1 MKAGSKRKF
10 MNTFL
15 KAIGFGNLK
24 KQKDVEDMIVTVISG
39 ALDSSKYTGSNGIS
53 YVEYS
58 LITSSS
64 CGIKAI
70 GELDAEGKF
79 HFSHYFPYIKP
90 LIDNSEEE
98 IYINKKI
105 DTDGYTGMCDD
116 YRLGI
121 CLIFYLQNVA
131 DFYNTYGDAKVI
143 RDQSVRFGALAE
155 SGKVI
160 LPTLNYAEE
169 QVKREKDATRKNKL
183 IAEAKKGNIEA
194 IENLTINDIDDYA
207 KASVRIK
214 KEDLLSIVDTS
225 ITPSGSESE
234 MYNIM
239 GNILSVNTEINM
251 QTGEKM
257 WVMQVECNEIR
268 IDVCI
273 NSEDLI
279 GEPEVG
285 RRFRGNVW
293 LQGKIIKVE
302 G

>member
-1 MKAGSKRKF
+1 

-15 KAIGFGNLK
+15 RSIGFGNLK
-24 KQKDVEDMIVTVISG
+24 KQKDVEDMIVKVISG
-39 ALDSSKYTGSNGIS
+39 ASDTEKYTGSDGNT
-53 YVEYS
+53 YAEYT
-58 LITSSS
+58 LATSSS
-64 CGIKAI
+64 CGIKAV

-90 LIDNSEEE
+90 LIDNTEEE

-105 DTDGYTGMCDD
+105 DTDGFTGMCDD

-131 DFYNTYGDAKVI
+131 DFYNQYGDVKMI
-143 RDQSVRFGALAE
+143 RDQAVRFGALAE
-155 SGKVI
+155 SGKII

-169 QVKREKDATRKNKL
+169 QVKRKKESTKKNKL

-194 IENLTINDIDDYA
+194 IESLTINDIDNYA

-214 KEDLLSIVDTS
+214 NEDLLSIVDTS
-225 ITPSGSESE
+225 ITPCGSESE

-239 GNILSVNTEINM
+239 GNILSVDLERNM

-257 WVMQVECNEIR
+257 WVMQVESNEIR

-273 NSEDLI
+273 NSEDLT